1 MIILSNNFL
10 FSVMSLKN
18 QDDIDE
24 DQNKLTTAMISDPK
38 FDRRRTRLMQYRNES
53 NFIPKAGKIINIKSY
68 LSGIK
73 NTEIDSFLPKIH
85 HNTIVCRGNILL
97 SVPVSHPNT
106 ELTPKFSRKTY
117 VKLPPIKTDSEKH
130 EDDT

>member
-1 MIILSNNFL
+1 MIILSNVFF
-10 FSVMSLKN
+10 FSAMPLEN
-18 QDDIDE
+18 QNDIDE
-24 DQNKLTTAMISDPK
+24 DPNKPMTAMISDPK

-53 NFIPKAGKIINIKSY
+53 NFISKADKIINIKSY
-68 LSGIK
+68 LSDIK
-73 NTEIDSFLPKIH
+73 NTEIDSFLPKIP

-106 ELTPKFSRKTY
+106 GLTPKFSRKTY